1 MTRAAY
7 TAGMSSVIHSVTVY
21 CSSSTA
27 IPRACFDAAA
37 ELGAAIASRK
47 WTLVYGGNFVGL
59 MAAVAQAARDRG
71 GRVVGVTPQLM
82 VDKGLSDQK
91 ADELIVTNTM
101 RDRKAIMEERGG
113 AFVALPG
120 GLGTFEEVFEIIVG
134 KQLKYHDKAIVLL
147 NVNRYFDPL
156 LQMIEH
162 GIEQRFIKSKA
173 RDLYFVAPTVAAA
186 MDYLRHYVPPAPSAD
201 KWFTPAGPPS
211 GAE

>member
-1 MTRAAY
+1 
-7 TAGMSSVIHSVTVY
+7 MSSTIRSVTVY

-27 IPRACFDAAA
+27 IPRAYFDAAS
-37 ELGAAIASRK
+37 ELGTSIARQK

-59 MAAVAQAARDRG
+59 MAAVAKAARDAG

-82 VDKGLSDQK
+82 VDKGLSDKK
-91 ADELIVTNTM
+91 ADELLVTNTM
-101 RDRKAIMEERGG
+101 RDRKALMEERGD

-134 KQLKYHDKAIVLL
+134 KQLAYHHKAIVIL
-147 NVNRYFDPL
+147 NVAGYYDPL
-156 LQMIEH
+156 LAMIEH
-162 GIEQRFIKSKA
+162 GIEHKFIKSKA
-173 RDLYFVAPTVAAA
+173 RELYFVATTVAQAI
-186 MDYLRHYVPPAPSAD
+186 DYLRNYVPPATTAD